1 MPKSKEQFEQI
12 RNDRIN
18 SILLVAADLFAT
30 KGYDGVNLDE
40 ITKVAKCSHGL
51 LYHYYKGKEDIYQAV
66 LEKIVYPDMDSF
78 FKEIDYNQKA
88 KIVIQNLVNHILE
101 LFKSDDEQKIKEL
114 YLLLNIHLK
123 KDLKFIPKNEEG
135 RTITFAALQ
144 KLIDRGKKEG
154 DFNDYS
160 TIELTILVLSLIKGI
175 AFTRISIGI
184 KRFVCPNSEIIMKM
198 LLK

>member
-66 LEKIVYPDMDSF
+66 LEKIVYPDMDKF

-88 KIVIQNLVNHILE
+88 KIVIQNLIDHILE

-175 AFTRISIGI
+175 AFTRISIGR

>member
-66 LEKIVYPDMDSF
+66 LEKIVYPDMDKF
-78 FKEIDYNQKA
+78 FKEIDYYQNA
-88 KIVIQNLVNHILE
+88 KIVIQNLIDHILE

-175 AFTRISIGI
+175 AFTRISIGR